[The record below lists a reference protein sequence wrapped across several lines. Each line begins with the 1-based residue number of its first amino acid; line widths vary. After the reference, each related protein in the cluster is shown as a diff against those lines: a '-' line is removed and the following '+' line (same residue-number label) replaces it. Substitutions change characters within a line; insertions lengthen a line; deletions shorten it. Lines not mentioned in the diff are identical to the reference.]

1 MGLHHLETHVDPPL
15 FKRGSVRSKVNASVF
30 QTHNQP
36 TSYHHVD
43 FPANM
48 KLSSATFS
56 SCMEFPKNMSLY
68 PHCSEKILWM
78 LTGWKT
84 HKCYASYGV
93 DGSNCSFRH
102 YLSKPVQ
109 EFAKANTELHR
120 LLNEVIGNTDN
131 YKYIRN
137 RLEQHWPSWTE
148 AMRKTMTKYPK
159 SMSNRKKMNII
170 IHLGLLAEKSLHF
183 ADNSGKGGPLG
194 ELLQWSDLIAC
205 LFLLGHNLYVFSDES
220 KLLRHI
226 DEFHSSPCPPHEGQ
240 LQLHLII
247 TDIIGLKSLE
257 KRSDFFA
264 RHKCRLRLVDSF
276 GTHVEFNYKSYF
288 KDHQKELAMNGTKG
302 RNPWGGHEL
311 QLLQHWTLF
320 PHTPDNG
327 FLGFAIHTSDVE
339 PMFERGSHEFPAS
352 LVYGKE
358 KYMWS
363 ESANVID
370 VLRNLTEVH
379 ATVAD
384 IDEKKSDIFSKV
396 INHGFLNSTEI
407 ASLLKSV
414 NIFVGLG
421 FPFEGPAPLEAIAH
435 GAVFINPKFDPPK
448 SRLNTAFFYD
458 KPTLR
463 ELTSQSPYMEHLG
476 KPYVYTVDINNATA
490 LRDAIKSALSEKPT
504 PFVPEEFTPHGM
516 LIRVSM
522 LVSRDLCSKT
532 SVWPPPT
539 ALQLRFGVPEE
550 SCEKACDSSDLICE
564 PSFFPLVNSANV
576 LERPFGC
583 VQGSLDNSTAPYAP
597 YNCSLQ
603 SNSLMFSCASRP
615 PLGSGVVR
623 ICPCRDHL
631 PGQLALCKECVY

>member
-1 MGLHHLETHVDPPL
+1 
-15 FKRGSVRSKVNASVF
+15 
-30 QTHNQP
+30 
-36 TSYHHVD
+36 
-43 FPANM
+43 
-48 KLSSATFS
+48 
-56 SCMEFPKNMSLY
+56 MEFPENMSLY
-68 PHCSEKILWM
+68 PHCSEKMLWM
-78 LTGWKT
+78 STGWKT

-102 YLSKPVQ
+102 YLSLVENHCPPTDVGRKYTTVQMQDLSTSKPV
-109 EFAKANTELHR
+109 EELAEANTDLRR
-120 LLNEVIGNTDN
+120 LLDVVIEKTDN

-137 RLEQHWPSWTE
+137 RLEQHWSSWTE
-148 AMRKTMTKYPK
+148 ALEETVAKYPK
-159 SMSNRKKMNII
+159 SMSHRKKMNII

-183 ADNSGKGGPLG
+183 AEKSGKGGPLG

-205 LFLLGHNLYVFSDES
+205 LFLLGHNLYIFSNES
-220 KLLRHI
+220 KLLSHI
-226 DEFHSSPCPPHEGQ
+226 DEFHHSPCPPRESR
-240 LQLHLII
+240 LQLDLII
-247 TDIIGLKSLE
+247 TDIIGLRSLQR
-257 KRSDFFA
+257 RSDFLA

-276 GTHVEFNYKSYF
+276 GTHVEFNYMSYF
-288 KDHQKELAMNGTKG
+288 KAHRKEFAMNGTQG
-302 RNPWGGHEL
+302 GNPWGGHGL

-339 PMFERGSHEFPAS
+339 PMFERGSHKLPAS

-363 ESANVID
+363 GSADTID

-384 IDEKKSDIFSKV
+384 VNETKPDIYLKV

-414 NIFVGLG
+414 DIFVGLG

-448 SRLNTAFFYD
+448 SRLNTAFFRD
-458 KPTLR
+458 KPTMR
-463 ELTSQSPYMEHLG
+463 EFTSQSPYMERLG
-476 KPYVYTVDINNATA
+476 ESYVYTVDINNATA
-490 LRDAIKSALSEKPT
+490 LRDAIKSAVNEKPT
-504 PFVPEEFTPHGM
+504 PFVPEEFTPQGM

-532 SVWPPPT
+532 SVWPPST
-539 ALQLRFGVPEE
+539 ALQLRLGASEE
-550 SCEKACDSSDLICE
+550 SCEKTCDSADLICE
-564 PSFFPLVNSANV
+564 PSFFPLVNSAEV
-576 LERPFGC
+576 LERLFGC
-583 VQGSLDNSTAPYAP
+583 AQGSLDNSTAPHAP

-603 SNSLMFSCASRP
+603 SDSLMFSCASRP

-631 PGQLALCKECVY
+631 PGQLAICKECIVN